1 MWGLG
6 SMAIARQPLYFCIPL
21 LELSLARSVYVMAAG
36 ARHVIVRT
44 LTASF
49 IAGHEIIVYTKI
61 ASVRHHGNG
70 MSPGRATRVRMGHAV
85 LHPALRIR
93 GACVSQDRC

>member
-1 MWGLG
+1 MWGRG
-6 SMAIARQPLYFCIPL
+6 SMAIAPQPLYFCISL
-21 LELSLARSVYVMAAG
+21 FELSLARSVYVIAAG

-44 LTASF
+44 LTVSY
-49 IAGHEIIVYTKI
+49 IAGHEIIAHTKI

-70 MSPGRATRVRMGHAV
+70 MSPGRAARVRMEHAV
-85 LHPALRIR
+85 LHPALWIR